1 MRVLTLVLIKSDG
14 LDKQHKNGVPVFTAR
29 VSFAKDRE
37 HLYKTA
43 EQFSNDALARKLSFH

>member
-1 MRVLTLVLIKSDG
+1 MLTLVLIKSDG